1 MQLWPMGTIMFFYNH
16 AYDVNIHLSTIMIAL
31 LVKHFLYKYFN
42 CTIAM
47 SAVTL
52 HKISYHQ
59 NDILTCIAITLSIIL
74 YSLFVS
80 TKCQHY
86 ITIVIVLIILWCITI
101 TTQVS

>member
-1 MQLWPMGTIMFFYNH
+1 MGTIMFFYNH

-59 NDILTCIAITLSIIL
+59 NDN
-74 YSLFVS
+74 
-80 TKCQHY
+80 Y
-86 ITIVIVLIILWCITI
+86 IDMYCHNFINNTI
-101 TTQVS
+101 